1 VFVGREVDDA
11 VAVSL
16 VFRDDEVMNGMGVA
30 H

>member
-1 VFVGREVDDA
+1 MKVAATDDA

-16 VFRDDEVMNGMGVA
+16 VFPQLGPAQREGVS